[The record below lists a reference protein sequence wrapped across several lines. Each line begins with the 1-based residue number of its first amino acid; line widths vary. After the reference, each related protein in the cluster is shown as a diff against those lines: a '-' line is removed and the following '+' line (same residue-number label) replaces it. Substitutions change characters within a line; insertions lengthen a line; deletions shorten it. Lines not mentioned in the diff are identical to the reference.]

1 MENRFAAQVGEFHP
15 IQTQQSYTSPYPP
28 PYIPPTPP
36 PSWNGAAA
44 PTTANFPPYAHEIR
58 QNTTP
63 PVSMPVSTDDTKGKF
78 DASSLFSMPSKIR
91 SSLQEK
97 FPDSIDLSDV
107 LLVILLLYLFLD
119 SDDDDM
125 LIILG
130 VLAFTWLWPLIK
142 KEKE

>member
-1 MENRFAAQVGEFHP
+1 MENRFTAQVSEFHP
-15 IQTQQSYTSPYPP
+15 IQTQQSYTNPYPP
-28 PYIPPTPP
+28 YMP
-36 PSWNGAAA
+36 PSPPSSNWNGAPPA
-44 PTTANFPPYAHEIR
+44 PNFPPYAHEMKHAPIPP
-58 QNTTP
+58 TP
-63 PVSMPVSTDDTKGKF
+63 APTDETKGKF

-91 SSLQEK
+91 SSLREK
-97 FPDSIDLSDV
+97 FPESIDLSDI

-130 VLAFTWLWPLIK
+130 VLAFTWIWPLIK